1 MARHVFSF
9 NGGELLTTIGACWF
23 VSYCYYEYIDKTHQ
37 NWNIVKT
44 AANRKSVYLRTRQYH
59 KNWISEV
66 LQMDDKFLSRNKLHL
81 TPAQIKKM
89 ASALSAIV

>member
-9 NGGELLTTIGACWF
+9 NGGGLLASMGASWF

-59 KNWISEV
+59 KNWLNEILKMNDGRLNGNS
-66 LQMDDKFLSRNKLHL
+66 LNLKA
-81 TPAQIKKM
+81 PQIKQM
-89 ASALSAIV
+89 ASGLLAIV

>member
-37 NWNIVKT
+37 NWKIVKT

-59 KNWISEV
+59 KNWLKEISK
-66 LQMDDKFLSRNKLHL
+66 MDDRNLNRNSLKLK
-81 TPAQIKKM
+81 ASQIKQM
-89 ASALSAIV
+89 ESDLLAIV

>member
-9 NGGELLTTIGACWF
+9 NGGELLTSMGASWF

-44 AANRKSVYLRTRQYH
+44 AANRKSVYLRTRNFH
-59 KNWISEV
+59 KGWLNEILKIISSSINSIIW
-66 LQMDDKFLSRNKLHL
+66 LFGKNTTSQFNGLAR
-81 TPAQIKKM
+81 
-89 ASALSAIV
+89 

>member
-1 MARHVFSF
+1 MARHVFLF
-9 NGGELLTTIGACWF
+9 NGGGLLTSMGASWF

-59 KNWISEV
+59 KNWLNEILKMNDGRLNGNS
-66 LQMDDKFLSRNKLHL
+66 LNLKA
-81 TPAQIKKM
+81 PQIKQM
-89 ASALSAIV
+89 ASDLLAIV

>member
-9 NGGELLTTIGACWF
+9 NGGELLTSMGASWF

-59 KNWISEV
+59 KNWLKEI
-66 LQMDDKFLSRNKLHL
+66 LKMNDGNLNRNSLNLKA
-81 TPAQIKKM
+81 PQIKQM
-89 ASALSAIV
+89 VSGLLAIV